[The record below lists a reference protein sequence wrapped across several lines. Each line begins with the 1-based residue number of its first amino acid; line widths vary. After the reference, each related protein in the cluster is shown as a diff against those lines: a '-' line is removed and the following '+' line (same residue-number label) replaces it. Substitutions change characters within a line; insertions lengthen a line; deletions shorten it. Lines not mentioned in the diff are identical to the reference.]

1 MQNLIHEMNLFLQA
15 EGALFDRSLN
25 DVDMEQ
31 EMEII
36 QQQDAH
42 DKSISFLEADRNCL

>member
-1 MQNLIHEMNLFLQA
+1 MKNLIDEMNLFLQA

-25 DVDMEQ
+25 DGDMEQ

-42 DKSISFLEADRNCL
+42 DKSSSFLAADRNRS